1 MSANQR
7 DEVYRTPCP
16 GPPVDDRGVLD
27 VRHEA
32 SVLAWP
38 ERSTRH
44 QEGSGGRHV
53 SSVTHQT
60 SSVHFILHQ
69 RQFQIRIRLGECVC
83 AWGRRGG
90 GNCADLSSLNVA
102 QKMI

>member
-7 DEVYRTPCP
+7 DEVYTTPCP

-44 QEGSGGRHV
+44 KKVVGDVTSAVSHTKLVLYISYYTNGSSRSESTWG
-53 SSVTHQT
+53 SV
-60 SSVHFILHQ
+60 
-69 RQFQIRIRLGECVC
+69 CV
-83 AWGRRGG
+83 RGG
-90 GNCADLSSLNVA
+90 GGGGGTVLIFLP
-102 QKMI
+102 